1 MDDEDDEVFILLDQA
16 LVLVAQV
23 VVVVESLVL
32 AIEMMELHDLVVDD
46 EVLDPLVWDENIR
59 VVQAVR
65 ELLLSDIR
73 FHSFQE
79 THLKYLPFCIYFA
92 PS

>member
-1 MDDEDDEVFILLDQA
+1 MLDDEMGVMELIGEMVKLVLLDEQIREMA
-16 LVLVAQV
+16 EGEQVIMVRVVLV
-23 VVVVESLVL
+23 
-32 AIEMMELHDLVVDD
+32 D
-46 EVLDPLVWDENIR
+46 
-59 VVQAVR
+59 R